1 MIGAKTRYFFPMKN
15 IVYPFLDQWSP
26 RSAYQDIELEVPI
39 VPEMT
44 VDITEGS
51 YCIKNMKAR
60 RLGGL
65 PGCPRMLHLGGA
77 LDRDST
83 VQMK

>member
-1 MIGAKTRYFFPMKN
+1 MKN

-51 YCIKNMKAR
+51 YCIVYKESKPNDMGSSIKDNIMKLTAMWHDYSMR
-60 RLGGL
+60 QYTG
-65 PGCPRMLHLGGA
+65 
-77 LDRDST
+77 
-83 VQMK
+83 